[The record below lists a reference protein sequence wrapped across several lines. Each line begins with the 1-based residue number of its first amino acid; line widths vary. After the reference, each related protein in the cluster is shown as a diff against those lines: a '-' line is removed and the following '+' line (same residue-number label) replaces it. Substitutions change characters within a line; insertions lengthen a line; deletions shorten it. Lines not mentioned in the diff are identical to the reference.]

1 MKNMFLFVGR
11 FVLEFN
17 HSAPHGSQLPTT
29 QPHSS
34 ESSKIEQKSKSKQFW
49 TNLFHFVHLTA
60 KKIKDNLFDQFK
72 SSKNIFEA
80 KNYFVEIQYS
90 SKLCYSFRPITVSD

>member
-1 MKNMFLFVGR
+1 MFLFVGR

-34 ESSKIEQKSKSKQFW
+34 ESSKIEQ
-49 TNLFHFVHLTA
+49 NLR
-60 KKIKDNLFDQFK
+60 N
-72 SSKNIFEA
+72 FEQA
-80 KNYFVEIQYS
+80 YFI
-90 SKLCYSFRPITVSD
+90 SFT

>member
-1 MKNMFLFVGR
+1 MFLFVGR

-34 ESSKIEQKSKSKQFW
+34 ESSKIEQ
-49 TNLFHFVHLTA
+49 NLS
-60 KKIKDNLFDQFK
+60 N
-72 SSKNIFEA
+72 FEQT
-80 KNYFVEIQYS
+80 YFI
-90 SKLCYSFRPITVSD
+90 SFT